1 MPSPEERDPDRHD
14 EERAAD
20 ASGSIALVNGLS
32 TNPDPIEAAA
42 DAASRIHAQLD
53 GAPDLLMVFVTP
65 HHAQRMGMIA
75 DTLRDALGSSHMLG
89 VSASAIMSGD
99 SEINEGPGVALLACK
114 LPGVRISPFW
124 VDHLSP
130 RDSTDERAAK
140 LAEQIEAGADMRAAF
155 FFADPFSVPLV
166 KLIPAL
172 SAARMQHITPSGR
185 VEHIGTVL
193 GGMASAATRPGGNT
207 LLLDGEV
214 RSSGAMGVTL
224 SGPLRVDTVVSQG
237 CRPIGH
243 PMIITKARGNL
254 ILELAGVKAVDAI
267 RDIVHQLDD
276 RDRQLLGNGLLLGR
290 VIDEQKSHFGRGD
303 FLIRSVMGGDETS
316 GAVAVADLVHAGQTV
331 QLHLHDAQ
339 TAREDLSLLLDGQR
353 LYEKPAGALLV
364 SCTGRGQK
372 FFDEPGHD
380 ARSIAHAFDRVPD
393 GAALA
398 KSGQEVNPGSGIPL
412 AGFFAAG
419 EIGPIDEQIFQHG
432 HTAVAG
438 LFRSPDPFE
447 ND

>member
-1 MPSPEERDPDRHD
+1 MSVPDENHHD
-14 EERAAD
+14 ERQEV
-20 ASGSIALVNGLS
+20 SGDIALLNAHS
-32 TNPDPIEAAA
+32 THEDPIEAAA
-42 DAASRIHAQLD
+42 HAASRIHAQLD
-53 GAPDLLMVFVTP
+53 GPPNLLMAFVTP

-75 DTLRDALGSSHMLG
+75 DTLRDALGSDHMLG

-99 SEINEGPGVALLACK
+99 SEINQGPGLALLACR
-114 LPGVRISPFW
+114 LPDVHISPFW
-124 VDHLSP
+124 IDHLSP
-130 RDSTDERAAK
+130 RDSSDERAAK
-140 LAEQIEAGADMRAAF
+140 LAEQIEADTDMRAAF
-155 FFADPFSVPLV
+155 IFADPFSVPLV

-172 SAARMQHITPSGR
+172 SEARMQHITASGR

-193 GGMASAATRPGGNT
+193 GGMASAATRPGGNS

-224 SGPLRVDTVVSQG
+224 SGPLAVDTVVSQG

-254 ILELAGVKAVDAI
+254 ILELAGVRAVDAI
-267 RDIVHQLDD
+267 REVVHMLDD
-276 RDRQLLGNGLLLGR
+276 HDKRLLGNGLLLGR
-290 VIDEQKSHFGRGD
+290 VLNEHKSHFGRGD

-316 GAVAVADLVHAGQTV
+316 GAVAVADLVNAGQTV

-353 LYEKPAGALLV
+353 LYEKPAGALLI

-372 FFDEPGHD
+372 FFNEPGHD
-380 ARSIAHAFDRVPD
+380 ARTIAHAFDQAPD
-393 GAALA
+393 GAQLA
-398 KSGQEVNPGSGIPL
+398 KSGEEVNPGTGIPL

-419 EIGPIDEQIFQHG
+419 EIGPVDGQIFQHG

-438 LFRSPDPFE
+438 LFRKPDAL
-447 ND
+447 NA